1 MRSLDDTAH
10 LRFMAK
16 ALHPAAFADVDP
28 LAELQSYYARYLPV
42 KLDGTFMLR
51 LDPSQDHQGI
61 GSAGVPIS
69 R

>member
-1 MRSLDDTAH
+1 MRSLDDTAY

-28 LAELQSYYARYLPV
+28 LAELRRFYADWLPV
-42 KLDGTFMLR
+42 NPDGTFMLR
-51 LDPSQDHQGI
+51 LDP
-61 GSAGVPIS
+61 A